1 MAVSI
6 NKATDKWMK
15 TGNKLGNQ
23 ALSENEKAGKQYIK
37 SLNPYYE
44 NTAKQLVSNASES
57 KNRLQQDYQSSY
69 DLNAVRQIV
78 AQRQLKEQMA
88 NAGLSDS
95 GLNRSQQTALATG
108 RMNADSAIDRNKFAA
123 NANIES
129 QLQNNLAENEN
140 NKIMQNAQAMWQAT
154 QSGLNA
160 KNAIKQSALGYGYDD
175 YRTDKTNQWQAD
187 ENKANRTWQSNENK
201 KDRQATSAENEK
213 SRNYEYTKT
222 MLSGSGTDTSD
233 TGISSETRESL
244 KELVAGTKRTDN
256 LSQNAAVANFILSL
270 PASQRQAA
278 SDWIADYVRNGL
290 AEEEDTTVT
299 GGANKNAKKTSSNKK
314 TSNTSS
320 SNTATK
326 RS

>member
-15 TGNKLGNQ
+15 AGNKLGNQ

-95 GLNRSQQTALATG
+95 GLNRSQQTALETG

-123 NANIES
+123 KADIES
-129 QLQNNLAENEN
+129 RLQNNLAENEN
-140 NKIMQNAQAMWQAT
+140 NRVMQNAQAMWQAT

-160 KNAIKQSALGYGYDD
+160 KNAIQQSALGYGYDD

-187 ENKANRTWQSNENK
+187 ENKANRIWQSNENK

-222 MLSGSGTDTSD
+222 MLSSSDKSNDYDSFTSEQQDALQGCVNEATGEIDTKKLRAAIVTFKPSQQTAAAKYVKYYSD
-233 TGISSETRESL
+233 SL
-244 KELVAGTKRTDN
+244 KK
-256 LSQNAAVANFILSL
+256 
-270 PASQRQAA
+270 
-278 SDWIADYVRNGL
+278 
-290 AEEEDTTVT
+290 
-299 GGANKNAKKTSSNKK
+299 
-314 TSNTSS
+314 
-320 SNTATK
+320 
-326 RS
+326 

>member
-15 TGNKLGNQ
+15 AGNKLGNQ

-57 KNRLQQDYQSSY
+57 KNRLNQDYQSSY

-123 NANIES
+123 KADIES
-129 QLQNNLAENEN
+129 RLQENLAENEN

-175 YRTDKTNQWQAD
+175 YRTDKTNQFQAAQN
-187 ENKANRTWQSNENK
+187 EKNNKF
-201 KDRQATSAENEK
+201 QAAENEK

-222 MLSGSGTDTSD
+222 MLSSSDKSNDYDSFTSEQQDALKGCVNKATGEIDTKKLRAAIVTFKPSQQTAAAKYVKYYSD
-233 TGISSETRESL
+233 SL
-244 KELVAGTKRTDN
+244 KK
-256 LSQNAAVANFILSL
+256 
-270 PASQRQAA
+270 
-278 SDWIADYVRNGL
+278 
-290 AEEEDTTVT
+290 
-299 GGANKNAKKTSSNKK
+299 
-314 TSNTSS
+314 
-320 SNTATK
+320 
-326 RS
+326 